1 MRVVG
6 GIAWSRVFIV
16 IEEVGGPR
24 ISRFPI
30 CKSISLIS
38 AQSFN
43 ISCVIILWVRTT
55 VLLITISEVHK
66 LWESRRALTSFLP
79 TNCQDPGLVWG
90 SSAKFGTGYRVSETS
105 LGEILLDSVSMW
117 AFQVSLCSFYLMAL
131 WTRVTM
137 CLEILLFVR
146 LWLKE
151 MDRYNDQLS
160 QNGKY
165 FSDKNENDDRY
176 LIYARLSPAA
186 STATTRPG
194 LWWLRHSNALL
205 KLSDLAP
212 SNHQSRHT

>member
-1 MRVVG
+1 
-6 GIAWSRVFIV
+6 
-16 IEEVGGPR
+16 
-24 ISRFPI
+24 
-30 CKSISLIS
+30 
-38 AQSFN
+38 
-43 ISCVIILWVRTT
+43 
-55 VLLITISEVHK
+55 
-66 LWESRRALTSFLP
+66 
-79 TNCQDPGLVWG
+79 
-90 SSAKFGTGYRVSETS
+90 
-105 LGEILLDSVSMW
+105 
-117 AFQVSLCSFYLMAL
+117 MAL

-194 LWWLRHSNALL
+194 LWWILRYSNALL

-212 SNHQSRHT
+212 THHRSRHMTYLMAHTIPSSSKGIWSKLTNLEFTCILNRLLTEWKPTYGHQLNVGSAQQAGNKLRG